1 MLKNVRKEASP
12 DVYNRW
18 LSVFFVFLHVRF
30 YFRPRRAYNKQMNAT
45 NDIELMLQVR
55 HGSQA
60 ALRELIERYR
70 VRLYR
75 LAYNLLDDRA
85 AADDAV
91 QETFIRLWQQARR
104 FRTESNVSAWLCTI
118 CARRCYDELRR
129 RRRHREAVAQLV
141 LDDVRSDTLEVA
153 ELRALLQ
160 RVVATLPAKQRV
172 VYQLREIEQMS
183 ADEVASA
190 TRLSVDQVKANL
202 YLARNTV
209 REKLKQYGI

>member
-1 MLKNVRKEASP
+1 
-12 DVYNRW
+12 
-18 LSVFFVFLHVRF
+18 
-30 YFRPRRAYNKQMNAT
+30 MNA
-45 NDIELMLQVR
+45 NDDIELMRQVR
-55 HGSQA
+55 HGSEA

-75 LAYNLLDDRA
+75 LAYNLLDDHA
-85 AADDAV
+85 SADDAV

-104 FRTESNVSAWLCTI
+104 FRPGSSLSSWLCTV

-129 RRRHREAVAQLV
+129 RRRHLEAVAPFV
-141 LDDVRSDTLEVA
+141 LDAVRPDALEA
-153 ELRALLQ
+153 DELMSLLQ
-160 RVVATLPAKQRV
+160 RVVANLPTKQRV
-172 VYQLREIEQMS
+172 VYQLREIEQMDT
-183 ADEVASA
+183 DEVAAA

>member
-1 MLKNVRKEASP
+1 
-12 DVYNRW
+12 
-18 LSVFFVFLHVRF
+18 
-30 YFRPRRAYNKQMNAT
+30 MNAT

-55 HGSQA
+55 QGSQA
-60 ALRELIERYR
+60 ALHELIERYR

-91 QETFIRLWQQARR
+91 QETFIRLWQRAGR
-104 FRTESNVSAWLCTI
+104 FRSESNVSAWLCTI

-183 ADEVASA
+183 ADEVAAA
-190 TRLSVDQVKANL
+190 TRLNVDQVKANL

>member
-1 MLKNVRKEASP
+1 
-12 DVYNRW
+12 
-18 LSVFFVFLHVRF
+18 
-30 YFRPRRAYNKQMNAT
+30 MNAT

-55 HGSQA
+55 QGSQA
-60 ALRELIERYR
+60 ALREIIERYR

-141 LDDVRSDTLEVA
+141 VDDVRSDTLEVA